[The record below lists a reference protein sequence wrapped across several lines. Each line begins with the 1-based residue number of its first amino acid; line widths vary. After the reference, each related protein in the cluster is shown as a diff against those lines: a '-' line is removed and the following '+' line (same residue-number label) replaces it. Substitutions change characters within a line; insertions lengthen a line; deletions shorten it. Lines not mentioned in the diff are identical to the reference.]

1 MKEWI
6 YTCFCLTALLS
17 QGCGQ
22 KTTSHSELKPLDAL
36 QIINEDND
44 TILVGQIN
52 RKNLELNPTYN
63 QWYQNSYE
71 KYRIPENWI
80 DQHKTYVQNLTAKIF
95 MGTWCIDTHREL
107 GSMIKILDSLEISH
121 DKIEMYALT
130 EDKDSPDG
138 MELNYNIQKVPTL
151 ILFESGIELN
161 RIVEFPIQ
169 SLHQDL
175 SKILKK
181 ESYQDAYYDF

>member
-1 MKEWI
+1 MKKWT
-6 YTCFCLTALLS
+6 YACLCLTAIVS
-17 QGCGQ
+17 QSCGQ
-22 KTTSHSELKPLDAL
+22 KAVVHSELKPLDVL
-36 QIINEDND
+36 QIINEDKD

-71 KYRIPENWI
+71 KYQIPEHWI
-80 DQHKTYVQNLTAKIF
+80 TQHKPYAQNLTAKIF
-95 MGTWCIDTHREL
+95 LGTWCTDTHREL
-107 GSMIKILDSLEISH
+107 GSMVKILDSLEISY
-121 DKIEMYALT
+121 DEIQMYALT
-130 EDKDSPDG
+130 EAKDSPEG
-138 MELNYNIQKVPTL
+138 IEQKYDIKQVPTF
-151 ILFESGIELN
+151 ILFENGIELN

-181 ESYQDAYYDF
+181 EPYQDAYDDF